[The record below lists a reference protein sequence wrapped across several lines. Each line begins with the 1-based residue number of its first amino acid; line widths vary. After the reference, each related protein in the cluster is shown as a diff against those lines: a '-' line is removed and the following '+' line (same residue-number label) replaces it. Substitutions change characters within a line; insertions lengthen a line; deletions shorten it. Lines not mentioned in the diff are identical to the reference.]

1 MLVILRA
8 IGSSTYYI
16 NTLDCSTQPMSCC
29 ICMGS
34 DNLMKVKC
42 CNQQF
47 HVDCLNQWLQ
57 QKKFTCPVCR
67 NVKDFVGSLPCM
79 RQAVTDGLEHMSRQG
94 FHMYI
99 QRSNIISGVIVIR
112 SYPDVW
118 DRLLRSNSHKGFFF
132 DFRGSKVWIRVEYCP
147 RTPVDTRYQLTFIE

>member
-1 MLVILRA
+1 M
-8 IGSSTYYI
+8 
-16 NTLDCSTQPMSCC
+16 
-29 ICMGS
+29 
-34 DNLMKVKC
+34 
-42 CNQQF
+42 
-47 HVDCLNQWLQ
+47 
-57 QKKFTCPVCR
+57 CR
-67 NVKDFVGSLPCM
+67 NVKDFVGSLPYM
-79 RQAVTDGLEHMSRQG
+79 RQAVTDGLEHMSRHG

-112 SYPDVW
+112 SYPGGW